1 MNGVF
6 IHIPKNAGSSIEEI
20 LPEICP
26 CFKHSPAREVQNILH
41 DYDARFSFAFVR
53 NPWDRTIS
61 LFEFLKKFH
70 KDQMRRLANVT
81 PVISS
86 EGNEYKR
93 ILAGDKNKFIKSLFE
108 NDFHT
113 FIEELV
119 LQRELKHVGVHGHA
133 QGWQQKEWIT
143 KDQKIIVDFIG
154 KVENIKQDIEEV
166 RKKFEIKTKLP
177 WINSTVKA
185 GLQQQDLRYQYY
197 NKTTMKLIEK
207 AYRDDI
213 EMFNYKYKCGF

>member
-20 LPEICP
+20 LPETCP
-26 CFKHSPAREVQNILH
+26 YFRHSPAREVQNILH

-70 KDQMRRLANVT
+70 KAQMRGL
-81 PVISS
+81 
-86 EGNEYKR
+86 GDKYKR
-93 ILAGDKNKFIKSLFE
+93 ILAGDKNKFVKSLFE

-119 LQRELKHVGVHGHA
+119 LQRELKHVSVHGHA
-133 QGWQQKEWIT
+133 HGWQQKEWIT

-166 RKKFEIKTKLP
+166 RKKVEIKTKLP

-213 EMFNYKYKCGF
+213 EMFNYKYQ